1 MKRIMNI
8 GSRLQLS
15 GFRLWW
21 QGFRLP
27 ASGFRSGA
35 MKYFMKVLLLT
46 IFYFSFQL
54 AQGQSG
60 VLENYISEGLKNNL
74 QLQQEALNVEKSF
87 SGLSQSRSLFLPQ
100 VSANS
105 SYTLANGGRTI
116 TIPVGDL
123 MNPVYSTLNQLTGT
137 NNFPQIENSTTQF
150 LPNNFHDTKLRV
162 IQPLFNS
169 DIYYGYKAQKE
180 LITVQQ
186 AKKNAYENELRYSIT
201 SSYFQFLQSEE
212 AIQVLE
218 STKKFLGELVQLNG
232 KLVANNKVTRDVLLS
247 SEYELSKIEQQLAEA
262 EKNNQT
268 AKAYFNFLLN
278 RDWSEQILKDSVLV
292 AGLSPDERIDEQTK
306 QAWAN
311 RQEIKQLEGA
321 ARANDVLIGMA
332 NGNKYLPKLSAV
344 ADLGYQGFQYKF
356 NSEQQYALVQFN
368 FTWDLFHGGE
378 KKSKARQSQ
387 LDQQLLENRLSQ
399 TKKQIELEVI
409 QANQELKAAEKSFLA
424 SQAGVRSAERAFLIV
439 NSKYREGQALL
450 IELLDAQ
457 NKLMM
462 AKLSLSVVRY
472 EVLRREAGLM
482 KAVAGV

>member
-1 MKRIMNI
+1 
-8 GSRLQLS
+8 
-15 GFRLWW
+15 
-21 QGFRLP
+21 
-27 ASGFRSGA
+27 
-35 MKYFMKVLLLT
+35 
-46 IFYFSFQL
+46 
-54 AQGQSG
+54 
-60 VLENYISEGLKNNL
+60 
-74 QLQQEALNVEKSF
+74 
-87 SGLSQSRSLFLPQ
+87 
-100 VSANS
+100 
-105 SYTLANGGRTI
+105 
-116 TIPVGDL
+116 

-321 ARANDVLIGMA
+321 ARANEVLIGMA

-472 EVLRREAGLM
+472 EVLRREAGLL
-482 KAVAGV
+482 KAVAGVLAYRKK

>member
-1 MKRIMNI
+1 MNI
-8 GSRLQLS
+8 GSPLQLS

-35 MKYFMKVLLLT
+35 MKYFMKLLLL
-46 IFYFSFQL
+46 ILFYFSFQL

-74 QLQQEALNVEKSF
+74 QLQLEALNVEKSF

-123 MNPVYSTLNQLTGT
+123 VNPVYSTLNQLTGT

-278 RDWSEQILKDSVLV
+278 RDWSEQILIDSVLV
-292 AGLSPDERIDEQTK
+292 AGLSPDTRIEEQTH

-368 FTWDLFHGGE
+368 LTWDLFHGGE

-387 LDQQLLENRLSQ
+387 LDQQLLENRLNQ

-409 QANQELKAAEKSFLA
+409 QANEELKAAEKSFLA

-439 NSKYREGQALL
+439 NSKYKEGQALL

-462 AKLSLSVVRY
+462 ANLSLSVARY